1 MPPKGIAMDEEELKP
16 VLPAEE
22 ASEPQSEASG
32 EELGEIVPFTPSDDD
47 VTDTDDGGAIVK
59 LGEDEGREPNTDTEF
74 YSNLADGVIDE
85 LKLSQLATEMI
96 DLLELDKE
104 ARKKRDEQQADGL
117 KRTGL
122 GDEAPG
128 GADFE
133 GASKVVHP
141 MITEACIDFAAR
153 AMKELSPS
161 GGPVK
166 DYIPGAADDVKL
178 KKARRKV
185 ALMNWQLTTACPDF
199 RSELEKLLTQVPLGG
214 AQYLKVNWSKERNRP
229 TFEFV
234 PIDNMLLPFAASS
247 FYTAERRTHVQRVT
261 DLEFKRRM
269 RSGMYREVDLSPPSM
284 LEDDTASG
292 AATLKIAGKED
303 PGQNKDGQRTI
314 YEIET
319 WLTIEDDEDSAPK
332 PYLVSIDDDSR
343 KVLAIYRNWSEEDT
357 QENPEALLHCVE
369 WPFIPW
375 RDVYPIGLP
384 HMIGGLSAASTGALR
399 ALLDSAHIQNV
410 ATMVTLK
417 SGPMSGQNIDLKPGT
432 TREVDAG
439 LNVDDIRKA
448 AMPLPFNPPSTV
460 LFQLLGFL
468 GEAARG
474 VVRTTFDDTSDQG
487 ANAPVGTTL
496 ARIEQGLVV
505 FSAIHGRLHTAMY
518 HVLRIVHRL
527 NGLYL
532 DDSRIDADVGED
544 LGNQKDFNGPIDV
557 IPVSDPEIFAETQR
571 FAQVQA
577 ITQRAAMMPQLYD
590 LRAVEEMVLRVLKVP
605 NADEL
610 LVPATTPTMQNSIN
624 ENVAAVMGRP
634 IIAFP
639 QQDHLA
645 HLEAHL
651 AFLQSPLLGSSPLM
665 APTFLPIM
673 VNHVKEHVA
682 MWYASAVLELA
693 NLAAGEDVSELLK
706 EHKTDEERMAFDRMV
721 GAASVTIVQEAK
733 SELQSLPE
741 IMDKAMEMLKQ
752 YQMPP
757 PMDPTQAAMAETQR
771 KTAADQQKAANDQ
784 QSLQVKAEDVKLKA
798 QKFAADQAAQQQG
811 AQLDAQAL
819 AQEGEFKQRSIA
831 LQEQAQR
838 LEADMTQLVQDQE
851 NARKQAELAS
861 RERMNEADNRTA
873 KELATLEVV
882 SDERFG
888 VSTGTGINPNP

>member
-1 MPPKGIAMDEEELKP
+1 MDEEELKP
-16 VLPAEE
+16 ALPNEE
-22 ASEPQSEASG
+22 ASEPQPEAPG
-32 EELGEIVPFTPSDDD
+32 EELGEIVPFTPSEDD
-47 VTDTDDGGAIVK
+47 VTDTPDGGAIVK
-59 LGEDEGREPNTDTEF
+59 LDDDDGKAPNTDTEF
-74 YSNLADGVIDE
+74 YTNLADGVIDE

-96 DLLELDKE
+96 DLLDLDKE

-122 GDEAPG
+122 GDDAPG

-141 MITEACIDFAAR
+141 MLTEACVDFAAR

-166 DYIPGAADDVKL
+166 DYIPGVADDVKL

-234 PIDNMLLPFAASS
+234 PIDDMLLPFAASS
-247 FYTAERRTHVQRVT
+247 FYTAERRTHVQRIT

-269 RSGMYREVDLSPPSM
+269 RSEMYRTVDLSAPSM
-284 LEDDTASG
+284 LEDDTASR
-292 AATLKIAGKED
+292 AATLKIEGKED

-332 PYLVSIDDDSR
+332 PYLVSLDDDSR
-343 KVLAIYRNWSEEDT
+343 KILAIYRNWAESDT

-505 FSAIHGRLHTAMY
+505 FSAIHGRLHTAMH
-518 HVLRIVHRL
+518 HVLTIVHRL

-532 DDSRIDADVGED
+532 DDDRIDVDVGED
-544 LGNQKDFNGPIDV
+544 LGNRKDFNGPVDV

-577 ITQRAAMMPQLYD
+577 ITQRASLLPQLYN
-590 LRAVEEMVLRVLKVP
+590 LRRVEEMVLRVLKVP
-605 NADEL
+605 NSEEL
-610 LVPATTPTMQNSIN
+610 LVPETQPTMQNAIN
-624 ENVAAVMGRP
+624 ENVMATMGKP
-634 IIAFP
+634 VIAFP
-639 QQDHLA
+639 EQDHLA

-651 AFLQSPLLGSSPLM
+651 AYLQSPFLGSSPLM
-665 APTFLPIM
+665 APAYLPVII
-673 VNHVKEHVA
+673 NHLKEHIA
-682 MWYASAVLELA
+682 MWYAQTTIDVASA
-693 NLAAGEDVSELLK
+693 AAGEDISDTLTEQ
-706 EHKTDEERMAFDRMV
+706 KTDEEKQAFDRMLSIASIHV
-721 GAASVTIVQEAK
+721 ANGAKDTLK
-733 SELQSLPE
+733 SAPQIIE
-741 IMDKAMEMLKQ
+741 KALEMLKQ

-757 PMDPTQAAMAETQR
+757 PMDPTQVAMAETQR

-784 QSLQVKAEDVKLKA
+784 AAQQVKAEDVKLKA
-798 QKFAADQAAQQQG
+798 QKFAAEQAEAQQG

-831 LQEQAQR
+831 LQEQAQQ
-838 LEADMTQLVQDQE
+838 LEAAMTQLVQDQE
-851 NARKQAELAS
+851 NARKEAELAS

>member
-1 MPPKGIAMDEEELKP
+1 MAIKDDELE
-16 VLPAEE
+16 PALEE
-22 ASEPQSEASG
+22 AQEPQPEAPG
-32 EELGEIVPFTPSDDD
+32 EEQGEIVPFVPNDPD
-47 VTDTDDGGAIVK
+47 VTDTPDGGAIVK
-59 LGEDEGREPNTDTEF
+59 LGEDDGKSVDTSF
-74 YSNLADGVIDE
+74 YENLADTIEENKLASLCTATIE
-85 LKLSQLATEMI
+85 LI
-96 DLLELDKE
+96 ELDKE
-104 ARKKRDEQQADGL
+104 ARKRRDEQQADGL

-122 GDEAPG
+122 GDDAPG

-141 MITEACIDFAAR
+141 MLTEACVDFAAR

-166 DYIPGAADDVKL
+166 DYIPGAAEDAKL

-185 ALMNWQLTTACPDF
+185 ALMNWQLTVACPDF

-214 AQYLKVNWSKERNRP
+214 AQYLKVNWSEDRNRP

-234 PIDNMLLPFAASS
+234 PIDNMILPFAATS
-247 FYTAERRTHVQRVT
+247 FYTAERRTHLQRIT
-261 DLEFKRRM
+261 DLEFKRRI
-269 RSGMYREVDLSPPSM
+269 RSGMYRECDLSPPSM
-284 LEDDTASG
+284 IVEDDTASK
-292 AATLKIAGKED
+292 AATEKISGKED
-303 PGQNKDGQRTI
+303 PGQNRDGERI
-314 YEIET
+314 VYEVQMWLSIEGD
-319 WLTIEDDEDSAPK
+319 EDDAPK
-332 PYLVSIDDDSR
+332 PYIVSIDLYAQ
-343 KVLAIYRNWSEEDT
+343 KVLAVYRNWAEKDKQDT
-357 QENPEALLHCVE
+357 PEALLHIVE

-384 HMIGGLSAASTGALR
+384 HMIGGLSAAATGALR

-417 SGPMSGQNIDLKPGT
+417 AGPITGQNIALKPGT
-432 TREVDAG
+432 TKEIDAG
-439 LNVDDIRKA
+439 LTVDDIRKA

-505 FSAIHGRLHTAMY
+505 FSAIHGRLHTAMF
-518 HVLRIVHRL
+518 HVLQIVHRL

-532 DDSRIDADVGED
+532 DDSRVDADVGED
-544 LGNQKDFNGPIDV
+544 LAKQKDFNGPIDV
-557 IPVSDPEIFAETQR
+557 VPVSDPEIFAETQR

-577 ITQRAAMMPQLYD
+577 VTQRAQLMPQLYN
-590 LRAVEEMVLRVLKVP
+590 LRAVEELVLRILKLP

-634 IIAFP
+634 IVAFP

-651 AFLQSPLLGSSPLM
+651 AFLQSPLLGSSQLM

-673 VNHVKEHVA
+673 VAHVKEHIA
-682 MWYASAVLELA
+682 MWYASAVLEMC
-693 NLAAGEDVSELLK
+693 NHVAGQDVSDLMK
-706 EHKTDEERMAFDRMV
+706 EHKSDEEKQAFDRMV
-721 GAASVTIVQEAK
+721 GAASLKIVNGAK
-733 SELQSLPE
+733 LELKTVPE
-741 IMDKAMEMLKQ
+741 IMDKALEMLKQ

-771 KTAADQQKAANDQ
+771 KSAADQAKQAGDQ
-784 QSLQVKAEDVKLKA
+784 QKLQATVEKLKLDG
-798 QKFAADQAAQQQG
+798 QKFAAEQQG
-811 AQLDAQAL
+811 ADADRQLDAQAMQAKAAL
-819 AQEGEFKQRSIA
+819 DERGLA
-831 LQEQAQR
+831 LQQQAQQ
-838 LEADMTQLVQDQE
+838 LEAAMTQLVQDRE
-851 NARKQAELAS
+851 DARKASELDS

-882 SDERFG
+882 SDERFD

>member
-1 MPPKGIAMDEEELKP
+1 MPDDEEDLQPVAQPGQEPMPP
-16 VLPAEE
+16 
-22 ASEPQSEASG
+22 EPE
-32 EELGEIVPFTPSDDD
+32 GEIVPFTPDDED
-47 VTDTDDGGAIVK
+47 VVDTPDGGAIVK
-59 LGEDEGREPNTDTEF
+59 LGPDDGKPLNAKF
-74 YSNLADGVIDE
+74 YDNLAETIDE
-85 LKLSQLATEMI
+85 NRLKTIATETLDLI
-96 DLLELDKE
+96 DLDEQ

-122 GDEAPG
+122 GDDAPG

-141 MITEACIDFAAR
+141 MLIEACVDFAAR

-166 DYIPGAADDVKL
+166 DFIPGEADDKKL
-178 KKARRKV
+178 KRAKRKV
-185 ALMNWQLTTACPDF
+185 ALMNWQLTVACPDF
-199 RSELEKLLTQVPLGG
+199 RADLEKLLTQVPMGG
-214 AQYLKVNWSKERNRP
+214 AQYLKVDWSRDRNRP

-234 PIDNMLLPFAASS
+234 PIDDMLLPFAASS
-247 FYTAERRTHVQRVT
+247 FYTAERKTHVQKIT

-269 RSGMYREVDLSPPSM
+269 RSGMYCEVDLSPPSM
-284 LEDDTASG
+284 TEEETASQE
-292 AATLKIAGKED
+292 ATLKIAGKED
-303 PGQNKDGQRTI
+303 PGQNRDGVRTI
-314 YEIET
+314 YEVQM
-319 WLTIEDDEDSAPK
+319 WLDLESEDSEDNPPK
-332 PYLVSIDDDSR
+332 PYIVSIDLEAR
-343 KVLAIYRNWSEEDT
+343 RVLSIYRNWDENDT
-357 QENPEALLHCVE
+357 QDAPEPLQHIVE
-369 WPFIPW
+369 FPFIPW

-410 ATMVTLK
+410 STMVTLK
-417 SGPMSGQNIDLKPGT
+417 NGPVTGQNIELKPGT
-432 TREVDAG
+432 TKEIDAG

-505 FSAIHGRLHTAMY
+505 FSAIHGRLHTAMF
-518 HVLRIVHRL
+518 HVLQIVHRL
-527 NGLYL
+527 NALYL
-532 DDSRIDADVGED
+532 DDTRVDADVGED
-544 LGNQKDFNGPIDV
+544 LASQKDFMGPVDI

-577 ITQRAAMMPQLYD
+577 ITQRAQLLPQLYNM
-590 LRAVEEMVLRVLKVP
+590 RSVEEMVLRVLKVP

-610 LVPATTPTMQNSIN
+610 LVPATVPTMQNSIN

-634 IIAFP
+634 IVAFP

-651 AFLQSPLLGSSPLM
+651 AFLQSPLFGSSPLM

-673 VNHVKEHVA
+673 VTHLKEHIA
-682 MWYASAVLELA
+682 MWYAAAVLELA
-693 NLAAGEDVSELLK
+693 NKVAGQDVSDLMK
-706 EHKTDEERMAFDRMV
+706 ENKTDEDKQAFDRMI
-721 GAASVTIVQEAK
+721 GAASVEIVKEAPEHLK
-733 SELQSLPE
+733 STPE
-741 IMDKAMEMLKQ
+741 IVAKAMEMLKQ

-757 PMDPTQAAMAETQR
+757 PMDPAQAAMAETQR
-771 KTAADQQKAANDQ
+771 KAAADQQNARLSAEQLQLRTQELSLKARQLQGDQ
-784 QSLQVKAEDVKLKA
+784 QGKEQDRQLDTQQLQLESQFRERTLSLQER
-798 QKFAADQAAQQQG
+798 AQQ
-811 AQLDAQAL
+811 
-819 AQEGEFKQRSIA
+819 
-831 LQEQAQR
+831 
-838 LEADMTQLVQDQE
+838 LEADMGRLVQDRE
-851 NARKQAELAS
+851 DARKAAELTA
-861 RERMNEADNRTA
+861 RERMNTSDNETA